1 MDINVVITTM
11 LKLFI
16 ILITGYAL
24 NKCKVFDAY
33 VNKKISSLIV
43 NLTSPLLVISSVSSV
58 ESQDKN
64 LVLMMIGIGIV
75 MYIGFIIIGKIVCRV
90 LPFPKEDYPVYECMC
105 VFANTGFM
113 GYPVVQSVLDDQA
126 VFYAAMIH
134 MAFSFFVYTYGVI
147 CLNKNTGEDFSFDM
161 KKLLTPGFILV
172 FVALFIYLLDIQLPN
187 VILSTVDSIG
197 GLTSPLSMMMIGSS
211 LAMYPLKDSIQ
222 DWRSYLFAAVRLLL
236 IPTITFLVCKLLSVD
251 PYISSIVI
259 ITNGMP
265 VGSMVLMLATQYD
278 ANKEIVTRN
287 IIVST
292 VLSVVSIPLIV
303 TLFIL

>member
-24 NKCKVFDAY
+24 NKFGVFDAY

-43 NLTSPLLVISSVSSV
+43 NLTSPLLVISSVSAV
-58 ESQDKN
+58 ENQDKN

-75 MYIGFIIIGKIVCRV
+75 MYLGFIVIGKIVCRV

-147 CLNKNTGEDFSFDM
+147 CLNKNTGEEFSFDM

-172 FVALFIYLLDIQLPN
+172 FVALFIYLLEIQLPN

-211 LAMYPLKDSIQ
+211 LAMYPLKESIQ
-222 DWRSYLFAAVRLLL
+222 DWRSYLFALVRLLL
-236 IPTITFLVCKLLSVD
+236 IPTITFLVCKALNVD
-251 PYISSIVI
+251 PYIASIVI

-278 ANKEIVTRN
+278 ANQAIVTRN

-303 TLFIL
+303 SLFIL

>member
-1 MDINVVITTM
+1 MDINVVINTM

-16 ILITGYAL
+16 ILITGYIL
-24 NKCKVFDAY
+24 NKCGVFDAH

-43 NLTSPLLVISSVSSV
+43 NLTSPLLVITSVSAV

-64 LVLMMIGIGIV
+64 TILMMIGIGFV
-75 MYIGFIIIGKIVCRV
+75 MYFGFILIGKIVCRIF
-90 LPFPKEDYPVYECMC
+90 PFPKEDYPVYECMC

-113 GYPVVQSVLDDQA
+113 GYPVVQSVLGDEA

-134 MAFSFFVYTYGVI
+134 MAYSFFVYTYGVI
-147 CLNKNTGEDFSFDM
+147 NLNKNTGEEFSLDLKQLM
-161 KKLLTPGFILV
+161 TPGFILV
-172 FVALFIYLLDIQLPN
+172 CVSVLIYLLNIQLPP

-197 GLTSPLSMMMIGSS
+197 GLTSPLSMMMIGST

-222 DWRSYLFAAVRLLL
+222 DLRSYLFAIVRLFI
-236 IPTITFLVCKLLSVD
+236 IPTITFLVCKLLNVD
-251 PYISSIVI
+251 PYLASIAI

-292 VLSVVSIPLIV
+292 VLSVISIPVIV
-303 TLFIL
+303 SLFIV